1 MKKLKI
7 LSFVH
12 MLKGQNHV
20 FYAIIIINNE
30 YSHDFFSASY
40 VDQGNYILS
49 GFIFAE
55 MPL

>member
-1 MKKLKI
+1 
-7 LSFVH
+7 

-55 MPL
+55 IPL